1 MEIIEVTT
9 QALRKEFALLPFR
22 LYRGNPYWVPPVLKS
37 EINNINPAVNPFFR
51 FCDAKFWIVQKK
63 GITVGRIG
71 AIIHY
76 AYIEKTQEKYGR
88 FTRAEFTDDREVVD
102 ALFETAENWI
112 KSKGMSGVMGPLGFS
127 NLDTQAMLVEG
138 FDQLASVASVYHLP
152 YYKDHM
158 ERLGYRKKTDW
169 IEFRLSLTAEI
180 PEKAVRLAEIIEQR
194 YGLSVIRMKSKRIMK
209 KFGREI
215 FQLLNKSFYELFSF
229 APLDEKM
236 IEHVLNNYLPVINP
250 EYVHIVTNNDQK
262 VVGFIVP
269 VPSLSKS
276 MQIAKGR
283 LCPRAMW
290 SILRSR
296 KKNDTVDLFLTGIDP
311 DYQAKGV
318 ASLLITKAQEV
329 MIKNKIRTVETTG
342 ILEDNF
348 KAIQHWKNYEHVQNK
363 RKRCFV
369 KDFEQQKIEG
379 TN

>member
-369 KDFEQQKIEG
+369 KDFEQQKPEE

>member
-209 KFGREI
+209 RFGREI

-369 KDFEQQKIEG
+369 KDFEQQKTEE

>member
-37 EINNINPAVNPFFR
+37 EINNINPTVNPFFR

-369 KDFEQQKIEG
+369 KDFEQQKPEE

>member
-369 KDFEQQKIEG
+369 KDFEQQKTEE

>member
-1 MEIIEVTT
+1 
-9 QALRKEFALLPFR
+9 
-22 LYRGNPYWVPPVLKS
+22 
-37 EINNINPAVNPFFR
+37 
-51 FCDAKFWIVQKK
+51 
-63 GITVGRIG
+63 
-71 AIIHY
+71 
-76 AYIEKTQEKYGR
+76 
-88 FTRAEFTDDREVVD
+88 
-102 ALFETAENWI
+102 
-112 KSKGMSGVMGPLGFS
+112 MSGVMGPLGFS

-369 KDFEQQKIEG
+369 KDFEQQKPEE